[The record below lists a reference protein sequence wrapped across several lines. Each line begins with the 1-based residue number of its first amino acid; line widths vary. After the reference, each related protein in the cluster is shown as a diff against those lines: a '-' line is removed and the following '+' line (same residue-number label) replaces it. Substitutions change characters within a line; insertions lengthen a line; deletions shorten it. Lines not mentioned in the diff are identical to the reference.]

1 MAGPPDTTLL
11 LIGAATALAFFVGK
25 LANRVR
31 LPAVVGY
38 IVTGV
43 ALGPSLHSIFD
54 LEPVFHKDLVNSMGI
69 VSDIALA
76 LVAFTIG
83 SELRSDILRKVG
95 RGIVVVMLYQSF
107 LTFGL
112 VTIAVYL
119 LAGDWPMALIFGAV
133 GVASAPAGTV
143 VVLQEYRAKGPLTSS
158 ILAIV
163 GLDDGLAIV
172 IYAFAAA
179 GARMLLGGSGDA
191 EAVEHIGGACLE
203 IVGGIGLGAA
213 LGLALT
219 FIGRKLRSRNDVLIV
234 SVALVFVC
242 AGLSN
247 HWNLSLI
254 LSSLIFG
261 MVAVNLSWKTGQ
273 RAYDALQ
280 SVSSPVYVL
289 FFVLAGAHLNIVLL
303 AAMGVIGAV
312 YVISRIAG
320 KMLGA
325 YVGAKMSSVPDVI
338 RKYLG
343 LGTLSQAGVAIG
355 LALLVMREFSGLGE
369 AGQKLAV
376 LVINTV
382 AATTI
387 VFEILGPIATKIAI
401 QKADEIGKAVVRE

>member
-1 MAGPPDTTLL
+1 MAGPDTILL
-11 LIGAATALAFFVGK
+11 LIGAATALAFLVGK
-25 LANRVR
+25 LANRIH

-38 IVTGV
+38 IITGV
-43 ALGPSLHSIFD
+43 ALGPSLYSLFG
-54 LEPVFHKDLVNSMGI
+54 LKPVFTEGLVGSMGI
-69 VSDIALA
+69 VSDMALA

-95 RGIVVVMLYQSF
+95 RGIIIVMLYQSF

-112 VTIAVYL
+112 VTMAVYL
-119 LAGDWPMALIFGAV
+119 LTGNWPMALLFGAV

-179 GARMLLGGSGDA
+179 GARMLLGGSGDTV
-191 EAVEHIGGACLE
+191 AVEHLGGACLE
-203 IVGGIGLGAA
+203 ILGGVGLGAV
-213 LGLALT
+213 LGLVLT
-219 FIGRKLRSRNDVLIV
+219 FVGRRLRTRNDVLIV

-247 HWNLSLI
+247 YLHVSLI
-254 LSSLIFG
+254 LSSLVFG
-261 MVAVNLSWKTGQ
+261 MIAVNLSWKTGQ

-280 SVSSPVYVL
+280 SVSPPIYVL
-289 FFVLAGAHLNIVLL
+289 FFVLAGAHLNVVLL
-303 AAMGVIGAV
+303 AAMGAIGAV
-312 YVISRIAG
+312 YILSRIAG
-320 KMLGA
+320 KILGA
-325 YVGAKMSSVPDVI
+325 YVGTKMTRVPDVI

-355 LALLVMREFSGLGE
+355 LALLVMREFSDLGE
-369 AGQKLAV
+369 AGQKLGMV
-376 LVINTV
+376 VISTV

-401 QKADEIGKAVVRE
+401 QKADEIGKAVVKE

>member
-1 MAGPPDTTLL
+1 MPGPDTTLL

-25 LANRVR
+25 LANRVH

-38 IVTGV
+38 IITGV
-43 ALGPSLHSIFD
+43 ALGPSLYTLFD
-54 LEPVFHKDLVNSMGI
+54 VKPVFDKGLVSSMGI

-95 RGIVVVMLYQSF
+95 RGIITVMLYQSF

-112 VTIAVYL
+112 VTVAVYF
-119 LAGDWPMALIFGAV
+119 LAGDWPTALLFGAV

-179 GARMLLGGSGDA
+179 GARMLLLGSGDTVA
-191 EAVEHIGGACLE
+191 LMHIGTACLD
-203 IVGGIGLGAA
+203 IVGGIGLGVA

-219 FIGRKLRSRNDVLIV
+219 LIGRRLRSRNDVLIV
-234 SVALVFVC
+234 AVALVLLC

-247 HWNLSLI
+247 YLRVSLI
-254 LSSLIFG
+254 LSNLVFG

-280 SVSSPVYVL
+280 SVSPPIYVL
-289 FFVLAGAHLNIVLL
+289 FFVLAGAHLDIVLL
-303 AAMGVIGAV
+303 AAMGAIGAV
-312 YVISRIAG
+312 YILSRIAG

-325 YVGAKMSSVPDVI
+325 YVGARAASVPDVI

-355 LALLVMREFSGLGE
+355 LALLVMREFSGLGK
-369 AGQKLAV
+369 AGQELAT
-376 LVINTV
+376 LLISTV

-387 VFEILGPIATKIAI
+387 VFEILGPVATKIAI
-401 QKADEIGKAVVRE
+401 QKADEIGKAVVKE